1 MEKQLV
7 ILSTIVLLFG
17 CGQTKKEKT
26 LQTENTVKHDSTLNY
41 TTSEKDSLGNIL
53 NSRKEIL
60 NREFKKY
67 KIYRLDETLCEDFN
81 GDGIADKAEF
91 VKSNGKTGI
100 IITDGKSQK
109 LTKLGFGK
117 KFAHLTDFDW
127 VNYWGVLKDPSTTE
141 VQFDSISGD
150 ILGGKKVPLKNI
162 SIFVRQDENEE
173 DGGGGGVIT
182 YEDNDY
188 KWIHQAE

>member
-1 MEKQLV
+1 MKKQLV
-7 ILSTIVLLFG
+7 ILSTIMLLFG

-26 LQTENTVKHDSTLNY
+26 SQTENTVKHDSTLNC

-53 NSRKEIL
+53 NSRKETL

-100 IITDGKSQK
+100 IITDGKSK
-109 LTKLGFGK
+109 EVTRLGFGK
-117 KFAHLTDFDW
+117 EFAIMADFDW
-127 VNYWGVLKDPSTTE
+127 VNYWGVLKDSSTIE
-141 VQFDSISGD
+141 VEFDKNSGD
-150 ILGGKKVPLKNI
+150 ILGGKTVQLKNT
-162 SIFVRQDENEE
+162 SIFLRQDE
-173 DGGGGGVIT
+173 DGDGSGGGGIIT
-182 YEDNDY
+182 YEDNNY

>member
-1 MEKQLV
+1 MKKQLV

-26 LQTENTVKHDSTLNY
+26 LQTENTVKHDSTLNC
-41 TTSEKDSLGNIL
+41 TTSEKDSLGNIM
-53 NSRKEIL
+53 NSRKETL

-67 KIYRLDETLCEDFN
+67 KIYRLNETLCEDFN

-100 IITDGKSQK
+100 IITDGKSK
-109 LTKLGFGK
+109 ELTKLGFGK

-127 VNYWGVLKDPSTTE
+127 VIYWGVLKDSSTNE
-141 VQFDSISGD
+141 VEFDNNSGD
-150 ILGGKKVPLKNI
+150 ILGSKTVQLKNI
-162 SIFVRQDENEE
+162 SIFLRQDENEE
-173 DGGGGGVIT
+173 GSGGGIIT
-182 YEDNDY
+182 YADNNY
-188 KWIHQAE
+188 KWIHQTE